1 MIRIALCDDEP
12 AILDEVSSCICKYA
26 EKKNTQNIEIVRFDS
41 ARALKSAM
49 DDGRNFDIYVLD
61 VYIGDEVGTT
71 LARDIRKR
79 GIENPIMFLTSSLEH
94 APQSFET
101 GTLRYLLT
109 PLNPQKLYE
118 ALDVSFAL
126 TEKMQ
131 EKRLKFKTDSG
142 IKTVDASRITYSEAH
157 AQYQY
162 ITLEDCTQFKVRM
175 TVTELHN
182 ILAQNSG
189 FIRVGSAYII
199 NLRCV
204 RNITSSEVHLYHGM
218 AIPIPRGKANEIKKA
233 FWDFQYERQEE

>member
-26 EKKNTQNIEIVRFDS
+26 EKKNTQNIEIARFDS

-101 GTLRYLLT
+101 GTLRYLLK

-118 ALDVSFAL
+118 ALDASLAL

-131 EKRLKFKTDSG
+131 EKQLKFKTDSG

-157 AQYQY
+157 AHYQY
-162 ITLEDCTQFKVRM
+162 ITLEDGSHFKVRM
-175 TVTELHN
+175 AVTELHN
-182 ILAQNSG
+182 ILAENGG

-204 RNITSSEVHLYHGM
+204 SNITSSEVYLYRGM
-218 AIPIPRGKANEIKKA
+218 VIPIPRGKANEIKKA
-233 FWDFQYERQEE
+233 FWDFQYEGQEE

>member
-94 APQSFET
+94 ALS
-101 GTLRYLLT
+101 
-109 PLNPQKLYE
+109 
-118 ALDVSFAL
+118 
-126 TEKMQ
+126 
-131 EKRLKFKTDSG
+131 FKT
-142 IKTVDASRITYSEAH
+142 
-157 AQYQY
+157 
-162 ITLEDCTQFKVRM
+162 
-175 TVTELHN
+175 
-182 ILAQNSG
+182 
-189 FIRVGSAYII
+189 
-199 NLRCV
+199 
-204 RNITSSEVHLYHGM
+204 
-218 AIPIPRGKANEIKKA
+218 P
-233 FWDFQYERQEE
+233 